1 MINNQTIKIL
11 GIPIINHPFKG
22 MVSTTYGDLG
32 VMTVMSYDIVLPT
45 LPHFQRPPAMLRGAR
60 GARAQLGAGRV
71 RRGELAQLVGR
82 QLLQQGVLPGTRIPP
97 VTHTETQKNLYED

>member
-1 MINNQTIKIL
+1 
-11 GIPIINHPFKG
+11 
-22 MVSTTYGDLG
+22 
-32 VMTVMSYDIVLPT
+32 
-45 LPHFQRPPAMLRGAR
+45 
-60 GARAQLGAGRV
+60 V